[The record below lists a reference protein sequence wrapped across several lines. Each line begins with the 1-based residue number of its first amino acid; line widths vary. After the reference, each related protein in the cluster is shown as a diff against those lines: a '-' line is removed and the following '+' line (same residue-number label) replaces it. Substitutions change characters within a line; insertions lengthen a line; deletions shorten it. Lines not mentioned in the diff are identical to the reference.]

1 MEAARAADAGMFCYG
16 SKRGSYNFDDSQR
29 FLQDAPRPA
38 SDDKEAIRKW
48 ARDFAR
54 LTSSKNPESMPLTSS
69 ASSWSDISGSSRCL
83 TYDNTDVTGMLQHS
97 NSSISVS
104 NVPSFTSSYALDYNP
119 NVLEYNSDSSS
130 ALSFSLEDVTE
141 MYTSSRDIT
150 SREIPV
156 SIEDFEQLVEM
167 PAQINS
173 SPPPQDSIGFPD
185 DSLFRT
191 DGLDQYFCPSP
202 LPGSNNSSRTASDD
216 LFQCFLSCYPA
227 STSPGSIQL
236 ISR

>member
-1 MEAARAADAGMFCYG
+1 
-16 SKRGSYNFDDSQR
+16 
-29 FLQDAPRPA
+29 
-38 SDDKEAIRKW
+38 
-48 ARDFAR
+48 
-54 LTSSKNPESMPLTSS
+54 
-69 ASSWSDISGSSRCL
+69 
-83 TYDNTDVTGMLQHS
+83 MLQHS

-130 ALSFSLEDVTE
+130 ALSFSLEDVTD
-141 MYTSSRDIT
+141 MFTSSRDIT

-156 SIEDFEQLVEM
+156 SIEDFEQGVEMPVQM

-173 SPPPQDSIGFPD
+173 NPPPQDSIGFPD
-185 DSLFRT
+185 DSLFRNE
-191 DGLDQYFCPSP
+191 GLDQFFCPSP
-202 LPGSNNSSRTASDD
+202 LPGTNSNSRTASDD
-216 LFQCFLSCYPA
+216 LFQCFLSCYPT